1 MPWEKQNCGAHQD
14 NKNDANL
21 SEGVLSH
28 EPLHH
33 PDDGPALAV
42 GDCVEDGGDLLGRV
56 HVHHD
61 GVGPEGGVELQD
73 AVQVAAEE
81 HGGSVPLALE
91 ATHALVLQ
99 VGGEALVEPGTEM
112 NSSFPHL

>member
-1 MPWEKQNCGAHQD
+1 MPWEKQNCGTHQD
-14 NKNDANL
+14 KKCINANL

-33 PDDGPALAV
+33 PDDRPSLAV
-42 GDCVEDGGDLLGRV
+42 GDGVEDGGDLLGRV

-73 AVQVAAEE
+73 AVQVPAEE
-81 HGGSVPLALE
+81 HGGSVPLAFE
-91 ATHALVLQ
+91 AAHALVLQ
-99 VGGEALVEPGTEM
+99 VSGEAFIEPG
-112 NSSFPHL
+112 